1 MNKLITFGKL
11 LQKYR
16 FKCLSK
22 IRRWRGTHPPGQPA
36 GREGA
41 DFPPQMQGSGV
52 KKLKQKNI
60 AAGIELYKKTCYNII
75 IGYMK
80 QKFMKTKALFFM
92 KGWRANAEN
101 IFYL

>member
-1 MNKLITFGKL
+1 VNKLITFGKL

-22 IRRWRGTHPPGQPA
+22 IRRLRGTLPSSQPA
-36 GREGA
+36 GRVGA

-92 KGWRANAEN
+92 KG
-101 IFYL
+101 

>member
-1 MNKLITFGKL
+1 VNKLITFGKL

-22 IRRWRGTHPPGQPA
+22 NRRWRGRHSPSQPA
-36 GREGA
+36 GRVGA

-75 IGYMK
+75 IGFMK
-80 QKFMKTKALFFM
+80 QKLYFL
-92 KGWRANAEN
+92 
-101 IFYL
+101 